1 MQSLVIKM
9 DVVDLTEHKIKKQE
23 EKIKDQQ
30 DQIQKQYELALEQM
44 AIVDQKNPEI

>member
-1 MQSLVIKM
+1 M

-30 DQIQKQYELALEQM
+30 DQIQKQYELALEQI
-44 AIVDQKNPEI
+44 ASVDQKKPEI